1 MAKYNWGIK
10 HPVTTNQPY
19 EDFDLGVVV
28 DAINQMRLLLT
39 QKMGKNMPP
48 LTKISFGIEKGQPI
62 RVQTILNLRARL
74 EELNA
79 AAYPSGYM
87 VHYTTHKSGNDDVH
101 DSAHFDSHNSTYEAS
116 HLDTLYSSNDAAKY
130 DGNDTSDKLSVNTSV
145 EATHNN
151 SHVYG
156 RNTTDNGDDYYSA
169 RSSERTSNNTNYH
182 TSVKVPINAAR
193 YLTNDG
199 SQKQSVLLHCPV
211 YDHARAMTVN
221 NGLTI

>member
-28 DAINQMRLLLT
+28 DAINQMRLILT

-62 RVQTILNLRARL
+62 RVQTILDLRARL

-101 DSAHFDSHNSTYEAS
+101 DSTHFDSHNSTYDAS
-116 HLDTLYSSNDAAKY
+116 HLDTLYSTNDAAKY
-130 DGNDTSDKLSVNTSV
+130 DGNDTSDKLSVNTSA
-145 EATHNN
+145 EATLNS

-156 RNTTDNGDDYYSA
+156 RRSIDNGDDYYSA

-182 TSVKVPINAAR
+182 ASVKVPINAAQ

-199 SQKQSVLLHCPV
+199 SQKQSVLLHCPA
-211 YDHARAMTVN
+211 YDHARAITVN
-221 NGLTI
+221 NVLVW